1 MNLELSTHFQHTED
15 RWSHRSTRD
24 CMDKSEDLTSEEIP
38 KFHEIANAVFS
49 LCKYLKLSPLMLVIL
64 ANAVLGHSKIFLTM
78 FHRKTRLSDKMPLE
92 ILLIW
97 RYVATKFQPNAYI
110 NVSLRNRNSYL
121 ANFVEWF
128 FKQFSHHVDIDSQ
141 HSVRDPFNVTV
152 TVLGYRVTDLKGK
165 QWGQQQTSKD
175 II

>member
-49 LCKYLKLSPLMLVIL
+49 LCKYLILSPLMLVIL

-78 FHRKTRLSDKMPLE
+78 FHRKTRLSDKMPSE
-92 ILLIW
+92 ILLI
-97 RYVATKFQPNAYI
+97 
-110 NVSLRNRNSYL
+110 
-121 ANFVEWF
+121 
-128 FKQFSHHVDIDSQ
+128 
-141 HSVRDPFNVTV
+141 
-152 TVLGYRVTDLKGK
+152 
-165 QWGQQQTSKD
+165 
-175 II
+175 